1 LYLNKNFKIL
11 KKKEKNDLIRAY
23 LKSNP
28 IQKGQVNCYQDV
40 CNKFGVNRDV
50 IKGIIRHDTS
60 DTVYVEIS
68 NTPIGSNITTQ
79 VQTNFNNDTIE
90 LNATRDYDI
99 KSIDDFVKENG
110 IDLNKY
116 KIVSA
121 KNSTWNNGKQQ
132 LYSVSLKLEPK
143 NTQSIENNYD
153 NYFDSV
159 KKLIQKSVTRK
170 EIYTTDDVKV
180 TNDKALFVYISDT
193 HIGAM
198 TETDSL
204 YENTY
209 NEKVFK
215 SRLISL
221 MYEIIKL
228 KSIHG
233 KFEKL
238 YIVNLG
244 DCIDG
249 VNNTTSRGG
258 HNLPQNLSNK
268 QQFDVYI
275 TNMCQLFD
283 ELFERNLAEQLHF
296 VSVGDS
302 NHAGDLE
309 SLLNK
314 TIEIYLNAKY
324 PQIVTKV
331 FDKFIDHIFY
341 RDNCM
346 IFTHG
351 KDGKNMKAGYPL
363 ILNDATENK
372 INEYIFERKIDSPS
386 IHFIKGDLHQS
397 ATQEGKRFRYKNVKS
412 LYGSSKYI
420 HTNYGNTKSGVDWD
434 IISADGK
441 SVTSSCLHF

>member
-1 LYLNKNFKIL
+1 L
-11 KKKEKNDLIRAY
+11 KKKERNDLIREY

-28 IQKGQVNCYQDV
+28 IHKGEVNCYTEV
-40 CNKFGVNRDV
+40 CNKFAVNKDV
-50 IKGIIRHDTS
+50 VKGIIRHDNYPDVYIDTPLKS
-60 DTVYVEIS
+60 DIPQNNVKTEIQQ
-68 NTPIGSNITTQ
+68 NYE
-79 VQTNFNNDTIE
+79 NDTIQ

-132 LYSVSLKLEPK
+132 LYSVSLKLEPR
-143 NTQSIENNYD
+143 NTQSVENNYD
-153 NYFDSV
+153 NYFNSV
-159 KKLIQKSVTRK
+159 KNLIQKSVTKK
-170 EIYTTDDVKV
+170 ELYSTDDVKI
-180 TNDKALFVYISDT
+180 TNEKALFVYISDT
-193 HIGAM
+193 HVGAM

-209 NEKVFK
+209 NADVFK
-215 SRLISL
+215 SRINTLF
-221 MYEIIKL
+221 YEIVKL
-228 KSIHG
+228 KLTHG

-249 VNNTTSRGG
+249 MNNTTSRGG
-258 HNLPQNLSNK
+258 HHLPQNLSNK

-275 TNMCQLFD
+275 STMCELFD
-283 ELFERNLAEQLHF
+283 ALFVSDLAEQLQF
-296 VSVGDS
+296 ISVGDS

-309 SLLNK
+309 SILNK

-324 PQIVTKV
+324 PQIETKV
-331 FDKFIDHIFY
+331 FDKFIDHVFY

-351 KDGKNMKAGYPL
+351 KDGTNMKSGYPL
-363 ILNDATENK
+363 VLNDATENK
-372 INEYIFERKIDSPS
+372 INEYIFERQINSKN
-386 IHFIKGDLHQS
+386 IHFVKGDLHQS

-420 HTNYGNTKSGVDWD
+420 HTNYGNTKSATEIEV
-434 IISADGK
+434 ISADGN
-441 SVTSSCLHF
+441 SVMSYCVNY